1 MHSSETEKALTL
13 LTERLER
20 LERKNSWLVRIALVM
35 GSVLLLVMTLGA
47 VTRQPGT
54 QETVRTQDPVVVSPG
69 DIPGLIVTQE
79 VVRTKNLQIVDDD
92 GILRASFEIKEA
104 DTSDTFEGNPMLTLF
119 DEGGNARAILSL
131 FAGNPGLALYDD
143 EGYAR
148 AVLRLAAGNP
158 HLEMYDQKR
167 LRADYECIDG
177 NPGLALFGDH
187 GGANLGFG
195 RWCAP
200 FCLWDENGQEIFAEP

>member
-1 MHSSETEKALTL
+1 MHSNETEKALIL
-13 LTERLER
+13 LTKRLER
-20 LERKNSWLVRIALVM
+20 LEEQNSRLVRIALAM
-35 GSVLLLVMTLGA
+35 GAVLLLVVTLGA
-47 VTRQPGT
+47 VTRQAGP
-54 QETVRTQDPVVVSPG
+54 QETVRTIDPQVVSPG
-69 DIPGLIVTQE
+69 DIPELVVTQE

-92 GILRASFEIKEA
+92 GILRASLEIKEA
-104 DTSDTFEGNPMLTLF
+104 DTADTFEGNPMLTLF
-119 DEGGNARAILSL
+119 DEGGNARAIFSL
-131 FAGNPGLALYDD
+131 FAGNPGLTLYDD
-143 EGYAR
+143 EEYPR

-167 LRADYECIDG
+167 LRADYNCIDG

-195 RWCAP
+195 RWCPP